1 MRLKTSCKKIVL
13 SSNGFILELSNGV
26 HLFKIGELNNQLNEI
41 RLKFTAMYS
50 HSQLEVSLL
59 HF

>member
-26 HLFKIGELNNQLNEI
+26 HLFKIGELTIYKMKIGLRFTSNFRHSRLEI
-41 RLKFTAMYS
+41 P
-50 HSQLEVSLL
+50 LL